1 MKNEYRPGDRVEVK
15 MLDGHWCVGVVT
27 GERWNSGR
35 GGYYSVDLAGW
46 CVGVFASVDVRRA
59 DDAPHTDGGA
69 RALDASEA
77 LREARIAG
85 MREALAAFRSVLKED
100 AWGAPYI
107 DLDDAEGVL
116 DAAIEAV
123 RRGER

>member
-1 MKNEYRPGDRVEVK
+1 MSYEHVHACPKCYRDARCNDDCTREPPYYSRGAATMCRE
-15 MLDGHWCVGVVT
+15 CT
-27 GERWNSGR
+27 GEIDRI
-35 GGYYSVDLAGW
+35 
-46 CVGVFASVDVRRA
+46 
-59 DDAPHTDGGA
+59 DAPHTDGGA

-85 MREALAAFRSVLKED
+85 MREALTAMRAILKED
-100 AWGAPYI
+100 AWGTPYI
-107 DLDDAEGVL
+107 DLDDAESVL